1 MFIDL
6 GDTEISTIV
15 QGRDIEILET
25 IIEGYKIEGRHF
37 KASTKFFTYF
47 CDQLMS
53 YYPDRNERGP
63 AIIKFRH
70 IFENLLNTITVKTRM
85 TKEQFLDFNH
95 KFEAH
100 PDFDDFLKMRDELGV
115 LLKKIGQ

>member
-6 GDTEISTIV
+6 GDSEIKTIV
-15 QGRDIEILET
+15 QGQDIEILEI
-25 IIEGYKIEGRHF
+25 IIEGYQIEGRHF
-37 KASTKFFTYF
+37 KASTQFFTYF
-47 CDQLMS
+47 CDQLIKF
-53 YYPDRNERGP
+53 YPDKSEREP

-70 IFENLLNTITVKTRM
+70 IFENLLNSITAKTRM
-85 TKEQFLDFNH
+85 TKDQFLDFNH

-100 PDFDDFLKMRDELGV
+100 PDFNDFLKMRDDLGV